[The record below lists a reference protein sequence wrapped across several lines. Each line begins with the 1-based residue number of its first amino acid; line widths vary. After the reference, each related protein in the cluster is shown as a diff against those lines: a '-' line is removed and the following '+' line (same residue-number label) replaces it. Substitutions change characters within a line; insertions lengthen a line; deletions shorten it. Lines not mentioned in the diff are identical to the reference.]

1 MLFNRDDGHI
11 SSNIYCH
18 LIFFPFM
25 SFVGFICTVHH
36 EVASEM
42 CVYEKI
48 IQG

>member
-1 MLFNRDDGHI
+1 MVMMIHFFK
-11 SSNIYCH
+11 H
-18 LIFFPFM
+18 LTVFFFF
-25 SFVGFICTVHH
+25 SYAICGFICTVPH

>member
-1 MLFNRDDGHI
+1 MLFSRDDGHV

-18 LIFFPFM
+18 LIFPFM

>member
-1 MLFNRDDGHI
+1 MMDTFLQAFTVI
-11 SSNIYCH
+11 Q
-18 LIFFPFM
+18 FFPFM

-36 EVASEM
+36 EIASEM